1 MITSAPPHPPT
12 DALPLPRRAW
22 LAVAAASL
30 LAACGSGGGGTA
42 EQKFHATFLQPWQ
55 SYEALPADEWRRR
68 LRLMRDLGC
77 TEIILQWSALYG
89 GSFPWTMPEGLI
101 QLLFNEAGSLGIGLR
116 VGLPYDEGWWNALRS
131 NRAQGLPD
139 FLERTQA
146 RCVETLQTSR
156 WPAQAGFRGWYLP
169 YEIDQYNWA
178 TPERQ
183 ALLVPWLRSIA
194 EAARTSYPH
203 QPLALST
210 FYSTLPTSGRLAQLW
225 GAILDQAT
233 VRPML
238 QDGVG
243 VAGLGNY
250 AGLEPL
256 RALLRERRVAFDLI
270 VELFE
275 QLPPLPNTNNAF
287 RAKPA
292 SAERIAAQMAI
303 ARDFG
308 AERIVAFAID
318 PWLLTSS
325 DDAMTFPYTWG
336 AQA

>member
-1 MITSAPPHPPT
+1 MPEPTPSRPPT
-12 DALPLPRRAW
+12 TALPLQRRTW
-22 LAVAAASL
+22 LAMAAAAL
-30 LAACGSGGGGTA
+30 LAACGSGGGGPAQT
-42 EQKFHATFLQPWQ
+42 FNATFLQPWK
-55 SYEALPADEWRRR
+55 SYETLPVEEWRRR
-68 LRLMRDLGC
+68 LQLMRDLGC

-89 GSFPWTMPEGLI
+89 GSFPWVMPEDLI
-101 QLLFNEAGSLGIGLR
+101 QLLFDEGGRHGMGVR

-131 NRAQGLPD
+131 SRAQGLPD
-139 FLERTQA
+139 FLARTQA
-146 RCVETLQTSR
+146 RCLETLQTSR
-156 WPAQAGFRGWYLP
+156 WPAQPGFRGWYLP
-169 YEIDQYNWA
+169 YELDQYNWA
-178 TPERQ
+178 TAERQ
-183 ALLVPWLRSIA
+183 ALLVPWLRNLA
-194 EAARTSYPH
+194 EAARASYPH

-225 GAILDQAT
+225 AAILEEAA

-256 RALLRERRVAFDLI
+256 RALLHERGVAFDLI

-287 RAKPA
+287 RAKAA
-292 SAERIAAQMAI
+292 SSERVAQQMAV

-308 AERIVAFAID
+308 AERIVAFAVD
-318 PWLLTSS
+318 PWLLTSE